1 MTATNLVYRVDCSS
15 EPPALKLRDDL
26 SGRVLSESFMD
37 NSQVR
42 LTRYNLTPFSRIR
55 IFLKMEIFF
64 PFWFFV
70 FRPHVNGVF
79 GHQKRR
85 FSKTVPR
92 VAYSFCVEWPKAEV
106 FEYDDVIHRDRKRDE
121 MTKISASLEVFLTL
135 TLVTVYGL

>member
-37 NSQVR
+37 NSQVC
-42 LTRYNLTPFSRIR
+42 LTRYNLTPSSRIR
-55 IFLKMEIFF
+55 IFFKVEIFSLRF
-64 PFWFFV
+64 GFLLSV
-70 FRPHVNGVF
+70 HTAVNGVF

-92 VAYSFCVEWPKAEV
+92 VAYRFFVWN
-106 FEYDDVIHRDRKRDE
+106 DRKRRFLNTMMSYIVAAKE
-121 MTKISASLEVFLTL
+121 TK
-135 TLVTVYGL
+135 